1 MAYPTNPI
9 YKFQKDPFTGQNN
22 YPIKQEG
29 SIKLS
34 IPLSADNLEYQAYL
48 AWVADGNTAEAAD

>member
-1 MAYPTNPI
+1 MAYPTNQI

-22 YPIKQEG
+22 YLIKQEG